1 MQDRARRY
9 SLAIGLL
16 AAVAIT
22 VTTAATAASGS
33 VTVRSSLDGKTV
45 LPHRIA
51 WIARPSLPPG
61 QIKEVDYLIDG
72 KVRWIEQH
80 APYNYGDDGEALVT
94 SWLSP
99 GRHRF
104 AVRAVAN
111 SGQAAT
117 DMVTARVIA
126 APAPPASLAGSW
138 QRSVDTSMIGPLPS
152 GVEQP
157 AGTYRLTLDR
167 RWIQSRFPGAFVAGS
182 GPNSSEHTGHG
193 WLIDSDWSATAGT
206 LRVDGSVSFRV
217 LHPTDQEGGWWC
229 GPGVGA
235 ATYRWSISGSTLTL
249 TPVGHDSCK
258 LRRIIWAAEW
268 SRAS

>member
-16 AAVAIT
+16 AAIAIT
-22 VTTAATAASGS
+22 VTTAATGASGAF
-33 VTVRSSLDGKTV
+33 TVRSTLDGKTV

-51 WIARPSLPPG
+51 WIARPSLPLG

-72 KVRWIEQH
+72 KVRWIEEH
-80 APYNYGDDGEALVT
+80 APYSYGDDGEALVT

-104 AVRAVAN
+104 VVHAVAN

-117 DMVTARVIA
+117 DTVTARVIA
-126 APAPPASLAGSW
+126 TPAPPASLAGSW
-138 QRSVDTSMIGPLPS
+138 QRSVDTSTIGPLPS

-157 AGTYRLTLDR
+157 AGSYRLTLDR

-182 GPNSSEHTGHG
+182 GPNSS
-193 WLIDSDWSATAGT
+193 
-206 LRVDGSVSFRV
+206 
-217 LHPTDQEGGWWC
+217 
-229 GPGVGA
+229 
-235 ATYRWSISGSTLTL
+235 
-249 TPVGHDSCK
+249 
-258 LRRIIWAAEW
+258 
-268 SRAS
+268 